1 MSPKEIKATLAT
13 MRIIVDTR
21 EQDTERSR
29 RRYEAFGVPIVRK
42 ALNFGDYAYTAVL
55 PSGCPINGTVQDGAI
70 VPTCVV
76 ERKMNLDELAL
87 CFGKERG
94 RFERE
99 FERAKAAGAR
109 VFLLVENAT
118 WESLMAGKYRSLLH
132 PNAYTASLVAWMVR
146 YDIGLIFCKAE
157 SSGRLI
163 RELLYRDLR
172 ERLERGDFDDFC

>member
-1 MSPKEIKATLAT
+1 MTRKEIAATLAT

-42 ALNFGDYAYTAVL
+42 ALSFGDYAYTAVL
-55 PSGCPINGTVQDGAI
+55 PSGCPINGTVKDGAI
-70 VPTCVV
+70 TPTCVI

-87 CFGKERG
+87 CFGKERA

-99 FERAKAAGAR
+99 FERAKSAGAR
-109 VFLLVENAT
+109 VFLLVENAS
-118 WESLMAGKYRSLLH
+118 WELLLAGRYRSRLNS
-132 PNAYTASLVAWMVR
+132 NAYTASLTAWMIR
-146 YDIGLIFCKAE
+146 YNIGVIFCKEE
-157 SSGRLI
+157 SSGRII

-172 ERLERGDFDDFC
+172 ERLEQGEFDE

>member
-1 MSPKEIKATLAT
+1 MAT

-42 ALNFGDYAYTAVL
+42 ALSFGDYAYTAVL
-55 PSGCPINGTVQDGAI
+55 PSGCPINGTAEDGAI
-70 VPTCVV
+70 IPTCVV

-99 FERAKAAGAR
+99 FERAKSAGAR
-109 VFLLVENAT
+109 VFLLVEDAS
-118 WESLMAGKYRSLLH
+118 WELLLAGRCRSRLH
-132 PNAYTASLVAWMVR
+132 PNAYKASLIAWMIR
-146 YDIGLIFCKAE
+146 YDIGVIFCKAE
-157 SSGRLI
+157 SSGQMI

-172 ERLERGDFDDFC
+172 DRLERGEFDE